1 MQISKL
7 YDKEIDRRINPA
19 VVVSEMKDYF
29 IDQEIEEYVFTKGV
43 TKNMHKFLDAV
54 ANKTEGKT
62 GVWISGYYGS
72 GKSHFIK
79 YLFYCLN
86 EKHREKAFERFKDSV
101 VNAKD
106 PLEDPTLNQVAQL
119 QRRFSILKVE
129 EIIFNIDAV
138 SDHDDEKDR
147 ITRVLLNQLNAF
159 RGFNGTNI
167 ALALYLEK
175 PLQQTGKLEEF
186 KQKVEADFK
195 EKWEG
200 NQLRFLHRYLDK
212 IIDIV
217 AEFDSNIDKQAL
229 KSAIQNRDQ
238 DYTIDFLIEELKEY
252 TAEKGDDYRLIFLID
267 EVSQYIGSNTAL
279 LLNLQ
284 TIVEEIGSQIGEK
297 VWIVCTAQQDL
308 SNLINNTDNKTED
321 FGKILGRFE
330 TMISLQSQDAAHITK
345 KRILEKHSN
354 GLEVLNDY
362 YKENHGAIS
371 NQFVFDHDLYEN
383 YSGKEDFLLT
393 YPFIPYQFRL
403 ISDVFQSFSNSGY
416 VGEGV
421 KNTERSI
428 LGITHY
434 TAQKCKDKEVGY
446 FVPFD
451 LFFNDQLEKNLTHH
465 ARSILDRAYNI
476 KEVQTEPF
484 ARRVV
489 NALFMITNLGDSQ
502 SVNFP
507 PNIEN
512 ISLLLMEDLHTP
524 KQQMQERVQKVLDEL
539 NAKNIIQV
547 SEGKYRF
554 LREDEIEVA
563 HLISKQ
569 PVTTDVRL
577 ERVFKDILEKVIK
590 PASQMGTL
598 AYSNNTFRVHLK
610 IDEKEINL
618 RGDFSLKFS
627 IYEMG
632 ELHQLAHKIPGDE
645 LFIGIHE
652 WFQRDKELKNQVQT
666 YIRTQKYIGDNFS
679 NATGNRRQT
688 LTNFGDTNKVLLEE
702 ILHRFREKFLQ
713 TSIISNNRVIEASDL
728 NGATPVNR
736 FEDML
741 NRHLQEVYRK
751 HHLSKNW
758 ATSTQAL
765 ISAAKTGQQKM
776 HKDLEP
782 AEEEINNK
790 LNLVDDGYTVHD
802 LVKQFERAPY
812 GWKDV
817 ATLHILLS
825 IGQKGHRRFE
835 WRNEPIDF
843 PTFANKAINTR
854 EREAITIHREKVHSQ
869 EEVKTFVNVVND
881 IFNEV
886 LVPSNTTDFKTAI
899 EFFKE
904 KLKPKLTHLNH
915 LKEEY
920 EAYPFAKHI
929 KNFYDQLSALY
940 TARNNEEIL
949 GKVLEGKEDLRSL
962 RDKYM
967 YVEEF
972 LDYNFKS
979 YAAMREFI
987 EDNKSNFDSLEESQA
1002 TKANDLKAWLNTH
1015 QEPWEDFPPMKKVH
1029 KELRTALKDRLDKLR
1044 KKVTDM
1050 YEGIVQDIQLRKA
1063 ELDITEANLT
1073 TDRDYIL
1080 GKIHR
1085 EKQISQ
1091 LEIFELKADTFKA
1104 ENFKVLDEYKAKK
1117 DAKASGKDY
1126 KPSLNISLASEMP
1139 PTTITTPDELDFY
1152 LKKLRE
1158 QLMIKLSKNQK
1169 LFLN

>member
-7 YDKEIDRRINPA
+7 YDKKIDRRINPA
-19 VVVSEMKDYF
+19 VVVSEMNC
-29 IDQEIEEYVFTKGV
+29 INQEIEEYVFTTGV
-43 TKNMHKFLDAV
+43 TKNMYKFLQAV
-54 ANKTEGKT
+54 VNNTEGKT

-86 EKHREKAFERFKDSV
+86 EKYRAKAFENFKDSV

-106 PLEDPTLNQVAQL
+106 PLEDPTLTQVAQL
-119 QRRFSILKVE
+119 HKRLSELKVE

-159 RGFNGTNI
+159 RGFNGANI

-175 PLQQTGKLEEF
+175 PLLQSGKLEEF
-186 KQKVEADFK
+186 KHKVEVDFN

-212 IIDIV
+212 IIDI
-217 AEFDSNIDKQAL
+217 AAQFDSNIDKQAL

-238 DYTIDFLIEELKEY
+238 DYTIDFLIDELKEY

-267 EVSQYIGSNTAL
+267 EVSQYIGSNTSL

-345 KRILEKHSN
+345 KRILEKHSK
-354 GLEVLNDY
+354 GLEILNDF
-362 YKENHGAIS
+362 YKENHGAIN

-383 YSGKEDFLLT
+383 YAGKEDFLLT
-393 YPFIPYQFRL
+393 YPFVPYQFRL

-465 ARSILDRAYNI
+465 ARSILDRAYHI
-476 KEVQTEPF
+476 KEVQTDAF

-489 NALFMITNLGDSQ
+489 KALFMISSLGDSQ

-507 PNIEN
+507 PDIVN
-512 ISLLLMEDLHTP
+512 ISLLLMDDLHTP
-524 KQQMQERVQKVLDEL
+524 KQQMQEKVQKVLDEL
-539 NAKNIIQV
+539 NDKKIIQV

-563 HLISKQ
+563 HRISKQ
-569 PVTTDVRL
+569 PITTDVKLDRI
-577 ERVFKDILEKVIK
+577 FMDILQKVTK
-590 PASQMGTL
+590 PLNQMGTL
-598 AYSNNTFRVHLK
+598 TYENNIFRLQVK
-610 IDEKEINL
+610 VDEKEINL
-618 RGDFSLKFS
+618 RGDFCLKFS
-627 IYEMG
+627 IFEVG
-632 ELHQLAHKIPGDE
+632 ELHQMAHKIPSDE
-645 LFIGIHE
+645 ILIGIHE
-652 WFQRDKELKNQVQT
+652 WFHREKDLKKQVET
-666 YIRTQKYIGDNFS
+666 YVRTQKYISDNLS
-679 NATGNRRQT
+679 NATGSRRQT
-688 LTNFGDTNKVLLEE
+688 LTNFGETNKLLLEE
-702 ILHRFREKFLQ
+702 ILHRFKEKFLQ
-713 TSIISNNRVIEASDL
+713 TSIISNNRVIEAADL
-728 NGATPVNR
+728 NGATSATR
-736 FEDML
+736 FDDML

-751 HHLSKNW
+751 HHLSNNW
-758 ATSTQAL
+758 ATSNQTL
-765 ISAAKTGQQKM
+765 LTSAKSNQQKM
-776 HKDLEP
+776 HKDLAP
-782 AEEEINNK
+782 AEEEVNNK
-790 LNLVDDGYTVHD
+790 LNLVDDGYTVYD

-825 IGQKGHRRFE
+825 LAQKGFRRFE

-843 PTFANKAINTR
+843 PDFATKAINSR
-854 EREAITIHREKVHSQ
+854 EREAITIHREKVHSR
-869 EEVKTFVNVVND
+869 EEVKAFVNAVND
-881 IFNEV
+881 IFNDV
-886 LVPSNTTDFKTAI
+886 LVPSDVTDFKTAI
-899 EFFKE
+899 EGFKE
-904 KLKPKLTHLNH
+904 KLKPQLLHLNQ

-929 KNFYDQLSALY
+929 KNFYEQLSVLY
-940 TARNNEEIL
+940 TVRNNDEVL
-949 GKVLEGKEDLRSL
+949 NKVLKEKEQLRSL
-962 RDKYM
+962 RDTFM
-967 YVEEF
+967 NVEEF

-979 YAAMREFI
+979 YAAMREFV
-987 EDNKSNFDSLEESQA
+987 EENKSNFDSLEEFQA
-1002 TKANDLKAWLNTH
+1002 TKADDLKAWLSTH
-1015 QEPWEDFPPMKKVH
+1015 QEPWEDFPPMKKAH
-1029 KELRTALKDRLDKLR
+1029 KELSAALKDRLDKLR
-1044 KKVTDM
+1044 KKVRDM
-1050 YEGIVQDIQLRKA
+1050 YERILEDIQLRQA
-1063 ELDITEANLT
+1063 ELDITESNLT
-1073 TDRDYIL
+1073 ADQDHIL

-1091 LEIFELKADTFKA
+1091 LEILELKADTFKA
-1104 ENFKVLDEYKAKK
+1104 ENFKVLDEYKAKLE
-1117 DAKASGKDY
+1117 AKAAGKDY
-1126 KPSLNISLASEMP
+1126 KASLNISLVSEMP
-1139 PTTITTPDELDFY
+1139 PTTISNPEELDAY

-1158 QLMIKLSKNQK
+1158 RLMIKLNKNQK

>member
-7 YDKEIDRRINPA
+7 YEKEIDRRINPA

-29 IDQEIEEYVFTKGV
+29 IKQEIEEYVFTKGV

-86 EKHREKAFERFKDSV
+86 KKYRAKAFENFKESV

-119 QRRFSILKVE
+119 QKRFNELRVE

-159 RGFNGTNI
+159 RGFNGSNI

-175 PLQQTGKLEEF
+175 PLQQAGKLEEF

-212 IIDIV
+212 IIDI
-217 AEFDSNIDKQAL
+217 AAQFDSNIDKQAL
-229 KSAIQNRDQ
+229 KSAIQNREQ
-238 DYTIDFLIEELKEY
+238 DYTIDFLIEELREF
-252 TAEKGDDYRLIFLID
+252 TAEKGDEYRLIFLID

-330 TMISLQSQDAAHITK
+330 TMISLESQDAAHITK
-345 KRILEKHSN
+345 KRILEKKSE
-354 GLEVLNDY
+354 GQKILNDF

-383 YSGKEDFLLT
+383 YGDQEDFLLT

-434 TAQKCKDKEVGY
+434 TANKCKEEEVGY

-489 NALFMITNLGDSQ
+489 NALFMISNLGDSQ

-512 ISLLLMEDLHTP
+512 ISLLLMDDIHTP
-524 KQQMQERVQKVLDEL
+524 KQQMQEKVQKVLDEL

-577 ERVFKDILEKVIK
+577 ERIFKDIIEKAIK
-590 PASQMGTL
+590 SASQMGTVTY
-598 AYSNNTFRVHLK
+598 ANNNFRIHLK

-618 RGDFSLKFS
+618 RGEFPLKFS
-627 IYEMG
+627 IFEAE
-632 ELHQLAHKIPGDE
+632 ELHQLAHKIPSNE
-645 LFIGIHE
+645 LLIGIHQ
-652 WFQRDKELKNQVQT
+652 WFGREKELKKQVQT
-666 YIRTQKYIGDNFS
+666 YVRTQKYISDNIS
-679 NATGNRRQT
+679 NASGTRRQT
-688 LTNFGDTNKVLLEE
+688 LTNFGETNKLLLEE
-702 ILHRFREKFLQ
+702 ILHRFKDKFLQ
-713 TSIISNNRVIEASDL
+713 TAIISNNRVIEASDL
-728 NGATPVNR
+728 NGASPVSR

-741 NRHLQEVYRK
+741 NRHLQEVYKK
-751 HHLSKNW
+751 HQLSNSW
-758 ATSTQAL
+758 ANSNQAFL
-765 ISAAKTGQQKM
+765 NQAKQNQTKA
-776 HKDLEP
+776 HKKLEP
-782 AEEEINNK
+782 AEEEMNNK
-790 LNLVDDGYTVHD
+790 LNLVDEGYTVFD

-825 IGQKGHRRFE
+825 LAQKGYRRFE
-835 WRNEPIDF
+835 WRNEPVDF
-843 PTFANKAINTR
+843 LTFANKALNSR

-869 EEVKTFVNVVND
+869 EEVKKFVAAAND

-886 LVPSNTTDFKTAI
+886 VVPSNTTDFKTAI
-899 EFFKE
+899 DFFKE
-904 KLKPKLTHLNH
+904 KLKPKLTKLNQ

-920 EAYPFAKHI
+920 EAYPFAIHI
-929 KNFYDQLSALY
+929 KKFYEQLSAIY
-940 TARNNEEIL
+940 TARNNDEIL
-949 GKVLEGKEDLRSL
+949 NKVISEKDQLRGL
-962 RDKYM
+962 RDSYM
-967 YVEEF
+967 NAEEF
-972 LDYNFKS
+972 LEYNFKS
-979 YAAMREFI
+979 YAEIREFI
-987 EDNKSNFDSLEESQA
+987 DLNKNNFDSLDTQYTS
-1002 TKANDLKAWLNTH
+1002 KAEDLKSWLTTH
-1015 QEPWEDFPPMKKVH
+1015 HEPWEDFPPMKKAH
-1029 KELRTALKDRLDKLR
+1029 KELSKALRDRLNHLR
-1044 KKVTDM
+1044 KKVRDA
-1050 YEGIVQDIQLRKA
+1050 YERIFEAIQLKKA
-1063 ELDITEANLT
+1063 ELDINEAHLT
-1073 TDRDYIL
+1073 PDADNFL
-1080 GKIHR
+1080 GRIHR
-1085 EKQISQ
+1085 ERQISQ
-1091 LEIFELKADTFKA
+1091 LEIYELKVDTFKA
-1104 ENFKVLDEYKAKK
+1104 ENFKNLDEYKAKQE
-1117 DAKASGKDY
+1117 AKAKGKDY
-1126 KPSLNISLASEMP
+1126 KESLNISLAAEMP
-1139 PTTITTPDELDFY
+1139 PTTISTPDELDSY
-1152 LKKLRE
+1152 LEKLRE
-1158 QLMIKLSKNQK
+1158 RLMIKLSKNQK